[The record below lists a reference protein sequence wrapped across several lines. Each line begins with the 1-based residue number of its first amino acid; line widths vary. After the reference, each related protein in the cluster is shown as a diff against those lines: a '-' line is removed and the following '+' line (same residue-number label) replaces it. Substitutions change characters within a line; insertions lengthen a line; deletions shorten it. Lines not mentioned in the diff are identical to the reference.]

1 MKILSFIFFMLI
13 TFMIG
18 AGCLGSSSSE
28 KPVPYPAQY
37 NPDGTMTVHYI
48 DVGEGDSE
56 LIESPGGMIMLI
68 DAGPPESGAKV
79 VRYLMDQGI
88 SSIDTLVISNPHND
102 HIGGASAVIDGF
114 SVKEVVD
121 GRFENYSEAYNRLTA
136 LISQK
141 NISIRGVKEGDTIPF
156 DPQVSVQVLNPP
168 ENRSREINQNSVVL
182 KMTFNNKSFLFTS
195 DAGGEAEMRYARAAG
210 HIDVLKV
217 ADHGNENSSSSE
229 FLSMV
234 KPAASIIEAGAG
246 NLFGH
251 PSELTLNRLHQSGS
265 VIYITKNLGS
275 IKVISGG
282 VYTLHVNAEKMSSE
296 TPDRKY
302 RY

>member
-1 MKILSFIFFMLI
+1 
-13 TFMIG
+13 
-18 AGCLGSSSSE
+18 
-28 KPVPYPAQY
+28 
-37 NPDGTMTVHYI
+37 
-48 DVGEGDSE
+48 
-56 LIESPGGMIMLI
+56 
-68 DAGPPESGAKV
+68 
-79 VRYLMDQGI
+79 
-88 SSIDTLVISNPHND
+88 
-102 HIGGASAVIDGF
+102 
-114 SVKEVVD
+114 
-121 GRFENYSEAYNRLTA
+121 
-136 LISQK
+136 
-141 NISIRGVKEGDTIPF
+141 
-156 DPQVSVQVLNPP
+156 
-168 ENRSREINQNSVVL
+168 
-182 KMTFNNKSFLFTS
+182 MTFNNKSFLFTS